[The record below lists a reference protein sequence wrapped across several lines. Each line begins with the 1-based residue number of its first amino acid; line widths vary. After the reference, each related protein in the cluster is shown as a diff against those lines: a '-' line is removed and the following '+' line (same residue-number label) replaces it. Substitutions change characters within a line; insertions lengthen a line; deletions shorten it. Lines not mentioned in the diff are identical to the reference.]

1 MLNFQ
6 ITKLHPPQIHE
17 PTLIFV
23 EFIQHFTNKFRV
35 TFWKFPSRQYK
46 ICETNRRLLSK
57 LINSANYFPAA

>member
-6 ITKLHPPQIHE
+6 ITKLHPPKSTSRRLFSWNLFNILQINFGLHSGN
-17 PTLIFV
+17 F
-23 EFIQHFTNKFRV
+23 QK
-35 TFWKFPSRQYK
+35 RQYK